1 MGLNQAFVLFYC
13 YSVKNYL
20 YLMFPKIGGQL
31 HYSGGSLWIKR
42 GSKMPKDVKTFWKHV
57 FFFQDKF
64 KNHFSINLILS
75 TF

>member
-1 MGLNQAFVLFYC
+1 MGLKSSFCLILLLQCKEL
-13 YSVKNYL
+13 L

-42 GSKMPKDVKTFWKHV
+42 DSKMPKDGKTFWKHV